1 MTDLVAIVL
10 NFNAPDDTIRC
21 VRSLGSA
28 LAQGSIIVIDNG
40 SSDGSPET
48 IRRALP
54 SVEVVEAGANRG
66 YGAGNNAGIRVAL
79 ARGARHVL
87 LLNNDTEVVHPEFVS
102 SLLSALADNARTG
115 IAGPL
120 VRYPDGTVQPTTSK
134 APSFRLALALAIGAR
149 LRRRPSSEGALEREV
164 EVLNGVCLLVRS
176 EVLERTGGFDEHYF
190 MYVEEA
196 DFAARARHLGWTSLY
211 VPVPSIIHHHQFGD
225 DRGSGTRVRVNFV
238 RFCATHRGRG
248 SAVASALLF
257 LTGAALRDLRGAKL
271 RELPSLVHGLRDLMA
286 GKQT

>member
-1 MTDLVAIVL
+1 MNDLVAIVL

-28 LAQGSIIVIDNG
+28 LAEESILVVDNG
-40 SSDGSPET
+40 STDGSPEA

-54 SVEVVEAGANRG
+54 GVDVVEAGANLG
-66 YGAGNNAGIRVAL
+66 YGGGNNVGIRAAL
-79 ARGARHVL
+79 ARDARHVL
-87 LLNNDTEVVHPEFVS
+87 LLNNDTEVVDPGFVS
-102 SLLSALADNARTG
+102 SLRSALADNAEAG

-120 VRYPDGTVQPTTSK
+120 VRYPDRTVQPTTSK
-134 APSFRLALALAIGAR
+134 APSFRLALDMAIGAR
-149 LRRRPSSEGALEREV
+149 LRRRPSSEHALQREV
-164 EVLNGVCLLVRS
+164 EVLNGVCLLIRS
-176 EVLERTGGFDEHYF
+176 EVLALTGGFDERYF

-196 DFAARARHLGWTSLY
+196 DFAARARQLGWVSLY

-257 LTGAALRDLRGAKL
+257 LTGAALRDLRRARL
-271 RELPSLVHGLRDLMA
+271 RELPSLIQGLRDLMA
-286 GKQT
+286 GKPT

>member
-1 MTDLVAIVL
+1 MNDLVAIVL

-28 LAQGSIIVIDNG
+28 LADESILVVDNG
-40 SSDGSPET
+40 STDGSSET

-54 SVEVVEAGANRG
+54 GVGVVDAGANLG
-66 YGAGNNAGIRVAL
+66 YGGGNNVGIRAAL
-79 ARGARHVL
+79 ARDARHVL
-87 LLNNDTEVVHPEFVS
+87 LLNNDTEVVDPGFVS
-102 SLLSALADNARTG
+102 SLRSALAENAEAG

-134 APSFRLALALAIGAR
+134 APSFRLALGLAIGAR
-149 LRRRPSSEGALEREV
+149 LRRRPPREQTLQRV
-164 EVLNGVCLLVRS
+164 EVLNGVCLLIRR
-176 EVLERTGGFDEHYF
+176 EVLEGTGGFDERYF

-196 DFAARARHLGWTSLY
+196 DFAARARHLGWMSLY

-225 DRGSGTRVRVNFV
+225 DRGGGTRVRVNFV

-257 LTGAALRDLRGAKL
+257 LTGAALRDLRRGRL
-271 RELPSLVHGLRDLMA
+271 GELPSLVQGLRDLIA
-286 GKQT
+286 GKPT